1 MPTWQHR
8 IVATTAV
15 LVAATGLVFATAVP
29 AAAHENI
36 ASSSPTENERF
47 DTSPASAELVFTGD
61 VLTIGAAVAVVDES
75 GKNWVTGEPQ
85 IDDATVVVEL
95 AAGMPD
101 AGYQLRWRV
110 VSGDGHVIS
119 AIIPFTIG
127 DGEPYSRE
135 NEATASPPADNEAST
150 TDASTQ
156 GGPEIWQLALIGLAG
171 AVFALG
177 LYVAIRFTRRR
188 TQTAPLTSDD
198 AADIDSKGTPHS

>member
-1 MPTWQHR
+1 MSTWQHR

-15 LVAATGLVFATAVP
+15 LVAATGLVFATAIP

-36 ASSSPTENERF
+36 ASSSPTGNERF
-47 DTSPASAELVFTGD
+47 DTAPTSAELVFTGD

-75 GKNWVTGEPQ
+75 GKNWVTGGPQ
-85 IDDATVVVEL
+85 IDNATVVVEL
-95 AAGMPD
+95 APGMPD

-119 AIIPFTIG
+119 SIIPFTIG

-135 NEATASPPADNEAST
+135 NEATASPPTESEASK
-150 TDASTQ
+150 TDASAQ
-156 GGPEIWQLALIGLAG
+156 GAPEFWQLALVGLAG

-177 LYVAIRFTRRR
+177 LYLAIRFTRRR

-198 AADIDSKGTPHS
+198 AADIDSKGNPHS